1 MDTSQF
7 RPLSASMKMADL
19 VNLDFTLVGVL
30 SRMGIPFGFGDA
42 TVEEVC
48 RRQGVHTGSFLLICS
63 VYAFDGYRPAK
74 EALDKADLHDIVRYL
89 HLSHDYYIHVAL
101 KELSL
106 ALDSLM
112 EPCGVRERK
121 VLDTF
126 FEGYKEE
133 LLKHFAYEE
142 ETVFPHV
149 EAVLGGNP
157 DGFTIG
163 EYEDNHS
170 NIQEKIDD
178 LKNLVMKYLPPQ
190 CDQQQIFRALFYV
203 FTLERDLQRH
213 TALEDDV
220 LVTLVN
226 RLESHE

>member
-1 MDTSQF
+1 MNQIPRIMDTSQF

-112 EPCGVRERK
+112 EPCGARERK

-149 EAVLGGNP
+149 EA
-157 DGFTIG
+157 
-163 EYEDNHS
+163 
-170 NIQEKIDD
+170 
-178 LKNLVMKYLPPQ
+178 Q
-190 CDQQQIFRALFYV
+190 CDQQQIFRALFYI